1 MPPPVE
7 IRANSREKKK
17 SRCTEMCDPANKEVE
32 DPSPIDV
39 FRSKGNIADEI
50 SNVIQR
56 HEDHRKSANEV
67 DGADSSIA
75 IFESRA
81 INRRRISCHRCLQT
95 RLSQDKR
102 ADMRTQEE
110 VLIRVGIGAL
120 RQTGTPRST
129 PKLYGGHDVRLLQR
143 AN

>member
-17 SRCTEMCDPANKEVE
+17 SRCTEMCNPANKEVE

-50 SNVIQR
+50 PNVIQR

-67 DGADSSIA
+67 DGADPSITTL
-75 IFESRA
+75 ECQA
-81 INRRRISCHRCLQT
+81 INRRRINCHRCLQT

-102 ADMRTQEE
+102 AGKELKRGMN
-110 VLIRVGIGAL
+110 RVGIGAL
-120 RQTGTPRST
+120 RQTGAPCST